1 MDHNTNSLDSTS
13 TSVSTGIVNSSISS
27 GSAAPSVSG
36 SSKQSPV
43 IIDARGPRFGA
54 VITTIVLAIALAT
67 NNVWVIVAQAII
79 FAIGAIKGP
88 QFTPYA
94 FIFKNLV
101 KPRLKKSGASE
112 DVRPPQFAQT
122 VGLLFALTAVAG
134 SFADIDVLFTV
145 AVAFALGAAFLN
157 AAFNFCLGCEI
168 YLLLLR
174 ARSK

>member
-1 MDHNTNSLDSTS
+1 MTQDLKTNK
-13 TSVSTGIVNSSISS
+13 
-27 GSAAPSVSG
+27 SAT
-36 SSKQSPV
+36 

-54 VITTIVLAIALAT
+54 VITTAILATALAT
-67 NNVWVIVAQAII
+67 NNIWVIVAQAVV

-94 FIFKNLV
+94 FIYKTLV
-101 KPRLKKSGASE
+101 KPRLKGEVPTE

-122 VGLLFALTAVAG
+122 VGLLFALTAIVGLTTGVTA
-134 SFADIDVLFTV
+134 IFTV
-145 AVAFALGAAFLN
+145 AVALALAAAFLN

>member
-1 MDHNTNSLDSTS
+1 MTQDLDSKKKS
-13 TSVSTGIVNSSISS
+13 T
-27 GSAAPSVSG
+27 
-36 SSKQSPV
+36 

-54 VITTIVLAIALAT
+54 VITTVVLATALAT
-67 NNVWVIVAQAII
+67 NNLWVIVAQAIV
-79 FAIGAIKGP
+79 FAIGAFKGP

-94 FIFKNLV
+94 FIYKSIV
-101 KPRLKKSGASE
+101 KPRLKGEAPAE
-112 DVRPPQFAQT
+112 DVRPPQFAQS
-122 VGLLFALTAVAG
+122 VGLIFALVAIG
-134 SFADIDVLFTV
+134 GALSGVDAIFTV